1 VRVWFALGTACGADV
16 RTHRLRLGVRLK
28 RPVDAM
34 KLLAPVIGTVVL
46 VLAPSALAAPPPVA
60 ARAYVVENAATGE
73 VLAARAPTERL
84 PMASITKLMT
94 VLVTLEHEPLS
105 HVVTVARAP
114 AAVGEST
121 INLRAGERLTVRDLL
136 EAALIQSANDAADA
150 LAYDVGHGNVGAF
163 VAMMNARARRLG
175 LRDTHF
181 TRPDGLDAPG
191 HYSSARDLTLLARVV
206 MHQAAVRRIVRERT
220 ATIAGDRVLHT
231 WNDLLGTFP
240 GLYGV
245 KTGHTAAAGWC
256 EVGAVRGRG
265 FSIYV
270 TVLGSPTR
278 AQRNADLAT
287 LLRWGLSRYRTVP
300 LVERDRVYARVG
312 VGYGRTPLALV
323 PERPLVRAVRV
334 DRPLTQRVVAATAVR
349 LPVRKGQVLGEVRAF
364 EGRKLLGTRVLVAA
378 RSVSPPGVVG
388 RIRWYAGRTVHH
400 FVGFFT

>member
-1 VRVWFALGTACGADV
+1 VRVWFAVAAVT
-16 RTHRLRLGVRLK
+16 
-28 RPVDAM
+28 
-34 KLLAPVIGTVVL
+34 L
-46 VLAPSALAAPPPVA
+46 VAAPSALAGPPPVA
-60 ARAYVVENAATGE
+60 ARAYVVENGATGE
-73 VLAARAPTERL
+73 VLAARAPAERL
-84 PMASITKLMT
+84 PMASITKLMS

-105 HVVTVARAP
+105 HVVTVAPGP
-114 AAVGEST
+114 ASVGEST
-121 INLRAGERLTVRDLL
+121 IDLRAGERLTVRDLL

-150 LAYDVGHGNVGAF
+150 LAYDVGHGDEGAF
-163 VAMMNARARRLG
+163 VAMMNARARRIG

-206 MHQAAVRRIVRERT
+206 MHQPVVRQIVRERT
-220 ATIAGDRVLHT
+220 ATIPGRVLHT

-245 KTGHTAAAGWC
+245 KTGHTTGAGWC

-278 AQRNADLAT
+278 AQRNADLAA
-287 LLRWGLSRYRTVP
+287 LLRYGLSRYRTVT
-300 LVERDRVYARVG
+300 LVQPGRVYARVG

-323 PERPLVRAVRV
+323 PERQLVRAVRV
-334 DRPLTQRVVAATAVR
+334 DRPLTQRVVAETEVR
-349 LPVRKGQVLGEVRAF
+349 LPVRKGHVLGEVRAF
-364 EGRKLLGTRVLVAA
+364 EGGKLLGVRALVAS
-378 RSVSPPGVVG
+378 RSVAPPGVVG

>member
-1 VRVWFALGTACGADV
+1 VRAWFA
-16 RTHRLRLGVRLK
+16 
-28 RPVDAM
+28 
-34 KLLAPVIGTVVL
+34 VVAVTL
-46 VLAPSALAAPPPVA
+46 VAAPSALAGPPPVT
-60 ARAYVVENAATGE
+60 ARAYVVENASTGE
-73 VLAARAPTERL
+73 VLAARASGERL

-105 HVVTVARAP
+105 HVVTVARGASS
-114 AAVGEST
+114 VGESS
-121 INLRAGERLTVRDLL
+121 IHLRAGERLTVRDLL

-150 LAYDVGHGNVGAF
+150 LAYDVGRGDVGAF

-206 MHQAAVRRIVRERT
+206 MHQPAVRQIVRQRA
-220 ATIAGDRVLHT
+220 ATIVGGRVLHT

-240 GLYGV
+240 GLFGV

-278 AQRNADLAT
+278 TQRNADLAA

-300 LVERDRVYARVG
+300 LVERARVYARVG
-312 VGYGRTPLALV
+312 VGYGRAPLALV
-323 PERPLVRAVRV
+323 PDRPLVRAVRV

-364 EGRKLLGTRVLVAA
+364 EGKKLLGTRALVAA
-378 RSVSPPGVVG
+378 RSVAPPGVVG

-400 FVGFFT
+400 FVGFFS

>member
-1 VRVWFALGTACGADV
+1 MRHLVPAIAAVA
-16 RTHRLRLGVRLK
+16 
-28 RPVDAM
+28 
-34 KLLAPVIGTVVL
+34 LLA
-46 VLAPSALAAPPPVA
+46 APSALAGPPPVA
-60 ARAYVVENAATGE
+60 ARAYLVENGATGE
-73 VLAARAPTERL
+73 VLAARAPAERL

-94 VLVTLEHEPLS
+94 VLVTLEHEPIS
-105 HVVTVARAP
+105 HVVTVAPGA
-114 AAVGEST
+114 AAVGESS
-121 INLRAGERLTVRDLL
+121 IDLRAGERLTVRDLL

-150 LAYDVGHGNVGAF
+150 LAYDVGHGDEGAF

-206 MHQAAVRRIVRERT
+206 MHQPVVRQIVRERT
-220 ATIAGDRVLHT
+220 ATIPGRVLHT

-265 FSIYV
+265 FSIYA

-278 AQRNADLAT
+278 AQRNADLAA
-287 LLRWGLSRYRTVP
+287 LLRYGLSRYRTVT
-300 LVERDRVYARVG
+300 LVQPGRAYAHVG

-323 PERPLVRAVRV
+323 PERQLVRAVRV
-334 DRPLTQRVVAATAVR
+334 DRPLTQRVVAETEVR
-349 LPVRKGQVLGEVRAF
+349 LPVRKGQVLGEVRVF
-364 EGRKLLGTRVLVAA
+364 EGRKLLGVRPLLASRAVA
-378 RSVSPPGVVG
+378 PPGVVG

-400 FVGFFT
+400 FVGFFS